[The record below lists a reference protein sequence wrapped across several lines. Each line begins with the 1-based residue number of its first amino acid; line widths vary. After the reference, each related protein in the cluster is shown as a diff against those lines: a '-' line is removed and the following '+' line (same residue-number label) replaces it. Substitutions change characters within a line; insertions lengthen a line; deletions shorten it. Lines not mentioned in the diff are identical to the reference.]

1 MTMLDTAPDARVAG
15 LAAFHRQ
22 RKFDSRER
30 LLMAAVQQFGRSGY
44 SPVSVEDIA
53 SAAGVSRMTFYRHFR
68 GKASLASALFDRNVA
83 QAEPELLR
91 VRDVDWRDRGAVH
104 TWLER
109 LFAADHSNHMLLRV
123 FVEAAAVE
131 TEFTRQAHAQI
142 NAWIAAL
149 GEAIPAFA
157 LDPAAPGDRRRW
169 LEAWLL
175 VYEILDQS
183 NHAALD
189 SGVASDPV
197 VLDIITDRF
206 VNFVT
211 KGMSA

>member
-1 MTMLDTAPDARVAG
+1 MFDTAQEMQVTA

-22 RKFDSRER
+22 RKADSRER
-30 LLMAAVQQFGRSGY
+30 LLAAAVEQFGRSGY

-68 GKASLASALFDRNVA
+68 GKADLATALFDRNVA
-83 QAEPELLR
+83 EAGPDLLR
-91 VRDVDWRDRGAVH
+91 VREIDWRSRGAVYG
-104 TWLER
+104 WLER
-109 LFAADHSNHMLLRV
+109 LFAADHANRMLLRV

-131 TEFTRQAHAQI
+131 PDFTRKAHAQI
-142 NAWIAAL
+142 DAWIGTL
-149 GEAIPAFA
+149 GQTIPAFA
-157 LDPAAPGDRRRW
+157 LDPATPGDRRRW

-189 SGVASDPV
+189 SGVAGDPLI
-197 VLDIITDRF
+197 LDILVDRF
-206 VNFVT
+206 LAFVT
-211 KGMSA
+211 GMPT